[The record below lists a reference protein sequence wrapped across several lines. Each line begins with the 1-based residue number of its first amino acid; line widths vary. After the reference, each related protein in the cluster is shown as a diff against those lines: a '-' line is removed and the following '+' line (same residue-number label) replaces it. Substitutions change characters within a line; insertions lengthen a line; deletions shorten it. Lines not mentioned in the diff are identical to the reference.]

1 MKKLVKKVAVL
12 GAGTLMMGATLTSA
26 VALDL
31 ADYPSPYLVDGEFDT
46 SSAIVV
52 GDNAAASDTIGAVDV
67 SNHWQVNSYTTTSG
81 AGVTVSGGQT
91 EKVPIDDVE
100 KNTAGGGVSNPDS
113 AVASSSYIDSALDD
127 ADLPFLLDSTV
138 NFKSESIDFHEEILI
153 SQKSPVLA
161 TSLTSSDDD
170 YLTEVAME
178 LAKES
183 IGYYYIFDEAI
194 NVSLATSTDALE
206 IDFLGKRLKI
216 TSASATKFT
225 AQVGEEHFMKV
236 GDSVTVDGKT
246 VTLNNVGS
254 GGAIVVDVDGEVET
268 ISSSGTETVNGVEIN
283 NDETFYD
290 SNDVSQRSATVII
303 GTDATETYSDGDAYT
318 GEDENNPDWVWD
330 IQFLTQNTASSVVAN
345 ATGITVSGNTPAIG
359 ILNDFS
365 VNSDDDDNIVGSKEG
380 WASCYSLPN
389 KFAEL
394 CLDSLTLDDDDY
406 MRLKIETI
414 DDLDVS
420 KLFGNLSS
428 DQKAILL
435 QSDESEGLQ
444 IDISEL
450 TNTPTTVTTDKKTNK
465 IWLHNS
471 GSSDDAGAFWIN
483 VFFWDTTNSN
493 ISYAGYAIPTN
504 LTAGDYFGY
513 VNWGD
518 TKDDKDGTQGVAFSL
533 VRDSGSGVANAPDLT
548 ALHVDVGRDDSKSP
562 KNTYDDFNITFKGG
576 NANGTAFTAL
586 GSTASS
592 EEAGEVFW
600 MNGNITNTS
609 LGTKDEDHMSI
620 YGLILRNPKSNG
632 ANDEVV
638 FDIPNDQLYG
648 NIVVRGAS
656 TKTATTGNRL
666 TVAIETDT
674 TKLSS
679 EVAGKEASFNL
690 ILVGG
695 PCVNPTISAVSGLSD
710 FASCGD
716 WGLESGEG
724 VIKLVDNG
732 DNVAML
738 VAGTDALDTRRAAKA
753 LTTKALSG
761 TEVIVKGT
769 TLTDITVETA

>member
-1 MKKLVKKVAVL
+1 MKKLVRKVAVL
-12 GAGTLMMGATLTSA
+12 GASTLMMGATLTSA

-31 ADYPSPYLVDGEFDT
+31 AEYPAPYLTNGEFDT
-46 SSAIVV
+46 SSVIVV

-138 NFKSESIDFHEEILI
+138 NFKSESIDFH
-153 SQKSPVLA
+153 
-161 TSLTSSDDD
+161 
-170 YLTEVAME
+170 
-178 LAKES
+178 
-183 IGYYYIFDEAI
+183 EAI

-290 SNDVSQRSATVII
+290 SNDVSQRSATLII

-406 MRLKIETI
+406 M
-414 DDLDVS
+414 S
-420 KLFGNLSS
+420 
-428 DQKAILL
+428 
-435 QSDESEGLQ
+435 
-444 IDISEL
+444 
-450 TNTPTTVTTDKKTNK
+450 
-465 IWLHNS
+465 
-471 GSSDDAGAFWIN
+471 
-483 VFFWDTTNSN
+483 
-493 ISYAGYAIPTN
+493 
-504 LTAGDYFGY
+504 
-513 VNWGD
+513 
-518 TKDDKDGTQGVAFSL
+518 
-533 VRDSGSGVANAPDLT
+533 
-548 ALHVDVGRDDSKSP
+548 
-562 KNTYDDFNITFKGG
+562 
-576 NANGTAFTAL
+576 
-586 GSTASS
+586 
-592 EEAGEVFW
+592 
-600 MNGNITNTS
+600 
-609 LGTKDEDHMSI
+609 
-620 YGLILRNPKSNG
+620 
-632 ANDEVV
+632 
-638 FDIPNDQLYG
+638 
-648 NIVVRGAS
+648 
-656 TKTATTGNRL
+656 
-666 TVAIETDT
+666 
-674 TKLSS
+674 
-679 EVAGKEASFNL
+679 
-690 ILVGG
+690 
-695 PCVNPTISAVSGLSD
+695 
-710 FASCGD
+710 
-716 WGLESGEG
+716 
-724 VIKLVDNG
+724 
-732 DNVAML
+732 
-738 VAGTDALDTRRAAKA
+738 
-753 LTTKALSG
+753 
-761 TEVIVKGT
+761 
-769 TLTDITVETA
+769 

>member
-12 GAGTLMMGATLTSA
+12 GAGALMMGATLTSA

-268 ISSSGTETVNGVEIN
+268 ISSSSTETVNGVEIN

-406 MRLKIETI
+406 MRVKIEVV
-414 DDLDVS
+414 DDLDLDGTGLGRSGDDSAV
-420 KLFGNLSS
+420 L
-428 DQKAILL
+428 IE
-435 QSDESEGLQ
+435 SDESEGLRVLNAEFTGGHVK
-444 IDISEL
+444 SSAL
-450 TNTPTTVTTDKKTNK
+450 TSDEKTNK
-465 IWLHNS
+465 IWLRWN
-471 GSSDDAGAFWIN
+471 GTANFTD
-483 VFFWDTTNSN
+483 VFFWHRTNSN
-493 ISYAGYAIPTN
+493 VSWAGTLDAA
-504 LTAGDYFGY
+504 TAAASNEFGY
-513 VNWGD
+513 LNWGD
-518 TKDDKDGTQGVAFSL
+518 TKDTSATGQSVLFNLFITDSDKA
-533 VRDSGSGVANAPDLT
+533 RLT
-548 ALHVDVGRDDSKSP
+548 LDVGTDDTRSP
-562 KNTYDDFNITFKGG
+562 SNGADDILVFFSGG
-576 NANGTAFTAL
+576 NSTDYSAL
-586 GSTASS
+586 GNTSNS
-592 EEAGEVFW
+592 EEAGELVW
-600 MNGNITNTS
+600 GSTTTYGNLTN
-609 LGTKDEDHMSI
+609 LGTKDEDHLSI
-620 YGLILRNPKSNG
+620 YGIKIRDPKSNG
-632 ANDEVV
+632 ASDEVIL
-638 FDIPNDQLYG
+638 DIPNDQLYA
-648 NIVVRGAS
+648 NVVVKGSA
-656 TKTATTGNRL
+656 TKTSATGNRI

-679 EVAGKEASFNL
+679 EVAGNEANFNL